1 MARPREAVGLQDA
14 DLPEGRLG
22 PIERFGVSSKWI
34 AVAVFGDVA
43 QVNGGGVQTC
53 RTLVDRG
60 CSALC
65 IIRSSLH
72 AATNCGEGRHDKQVV
87 VPHGYQTPRITP
99 MPWARLHA
107 AFVMKYTITPAGL
120 RPRVGP
126 QPR

>member
-1 MARPREAVGLQDA
+1 MPQCSSTRPTALWVNVGRPHSANPGQIAAALLRVG
-14 DLPEGRLG
+14 DL
-22 PIERFGVSSKWI
+22 SSKWI

-43 QVNGGGVQTC
+43 QVNGDGVQTC

-87 VPHGYQTPRITP
+87 VAHGYQRSEEHTSELQSPC
-99 MPWARLHA
+99 
-107 AFVMKYTITPAGL
+107 
-120 RPRVGP
+120 
-126 QPR
+126 